1 MSGVLSNSDMSVL
14 ETLNVE
20 GTSSSW
26 WTSLEDPS
34 DEVSSAESGPAILN
48 TEIST
53 PRSIDDEDGDFQRQ
67 ATPPHLKDSR
77 SPISTK
83 HSESA
88 KLVAHKKQSLMDDD
102 ETTEDDDLDVPP
114 PKLTKEIARA
124 EQSPKDYLDLPEMQ
138 QKEKPPSTGNLKPK
152 RLGVIGGSK
161 AKRPTNSHNG
171 PMQPPPYPSVNEGI
185 PGEETANEKSA
196 SPSLMPEISTT
207 SSDTPQATRKT
218 KLGIIGGKKKNVPE
232 AKTDTSNI
240 SMPTGAHVDGMTM
253 GSPRAISEGSTP
265 VQEQAPVK
273 DAGANR
279 CEPRGRDLVG
289 SKRTAP
295 PLRES
300 SRERADRKR
309 EELKREL
316 EAKAQAP
323 AKKKRRF

>member
-1 MSGVLSNSDMSVL
+1 MSYH
-14 ETLNVE
+14 
-20 GTSSSW
+20 
-26 WTSLEDPS
+26 
-34 DEVSSAESGPAILN
+34 
-48 TEIST
+48 
-53 PRSIDDEDGDFQRQ
+53 QRQ
-67 ATPPHLKDSR
+67 ATPPHLKKSR
-77 SPISTK
+77 FPISTK

-88 KLVAHKKQSLMDDD
+88 RLVAHKKQSLMDDD

-114 PKLTKEIARA
+114 PELEKEIAGA

-138 QKEKPPSTGNLKPK
+138 QKEKPPSAGNLGTAKPK

-161 AKRPTNSHNG
+161 AKRPTNSHNS
-171 PMQPPPYPSVNEGI
+171 PTQPPPYPPVNEDI
-185 PGEETANEKSA
+185 TDEETANEKSSFL
-196 SPSLMPEISTT
+196 SPMPEISTT

-240 SMPTGAHVDGMTM
+240 SMLTGAHADGMIM

-273 DAGANR
+273 EAEANR
-279 CEPRGRDLVG
+279 YEPRGRDLAG
-289 SKRTAP
+289 IKRTAP